1 MFHACVHALIAALS
15 HFCRP
20 LTRLCVINKDK
31 QKNPVGTT
39 QETQFN
45 TSIQHAAARASSH
58 ATAADVL
65 GQSGEGWRRHGGALK
80 GTVNKELVQSERL
93 YCQNRALR
101 CVCTSGLCL
110 SRLRR
115 DCERSSADAAPDKYT
130 NKTLRVM
137 ARTRRAEEGR

>member
-39 QETQFN
+39 QEMQFN
-45 TSIQHAAARASSH
+45 TSIQHAAA
-58 ATAADVL
+58 AADVL

-93 YCQNRALR
+93 YCQNWALR

-115 DCERSSADAAPDKYT
+115 GCERSSAE
-130 NKTLRVM
+130 TLRL
-137 ARTRRAEEGR
+137 TNTQIKHSK

>member
-45 TSIQHAAARASSH
+45 TSIQHAAAPRPASHCPCADSRLCCESGVIQSTPRLQTSSATQERDRS
-58 ATAADVL
+58 ATA
-65 GQSGEGWRRHGGALK
+65 
-80 GTVNKELVQSERL
+80 EL
-93 YCQNRALR
+93 
-101 CVCTSGLCL
+101 
-110 SRLRR
+110 
-115 DCERSSADAAPDKYT
+115 
-130 NKTLRVM
+130 
-137 ARTRRAEEGR
+137 